1 MTPMNAG
8 ATDTATMPSTITSKC
23 SCTNGIPPKK
33 YPTSTNRLTQEMPP
47 TALKNVNFP
56 KFMCPVPAM
65 NGAKVRKNGMNRVIM
80 IVSPP

>member
-1 MTPMNAG
+1 
-8 ATDTATMPSTITSKC
+8 MPSTITSKC

-56 KFMCPVPAM
+56 EVHMSGTGE
-65 NGAKVRKNGMNRVIM
+65 NGAKVRKNGMNRVMM

>member
-1 MTPMNAG
+1 M
-8 ATDTATMPSTITSKC
+8 
-23 SCTNGIPPKK
+23 PPKK

-65 NGAKVRKNGMNRVIM
+65 NGAKVRKNGMNRVMM